1 MENFKIEV
9 DADGVA
15 LVTFDVPGRTMNT
28 LTAKVVQEFPELITR
43 IKTDPAIKG
52 AVLTSGK
59 PTGFCAG
66 ADLGEMGSGAL
77 TGGADT
83 RSEDEKLKA
92 QFEGAFLLNKTFRAM
107 ETCGKPIACALNGLA
122 LGGGLEIAL
131 ATHYRVVADNPKIQ
145 LGLPEAKVGLL
156 PGAGGTQRL
165 PRLIG
170 MQAAAGLILEGK
182 PSSPAEALKLGFVDA
197 VVPADQVVAAAKAW
211 ILEKGDPVARWDKK
225 DFRIPG
231 GGPSTPGGAQVFI
244 LGNAMLRKQSYG
256 NYPAQLN
263 IMKCFYE
270 GLQVPIDAALRI
282 ESRYFV
288 KTLAT
293 PQAKAMIRSLFLSM
307 QELGKGAARP
317 AGFAPY
323 AIRKVAVLGAGM
335 MGAGIAYVQALAGI
349 ETVLIDQSQ
358 EAAEKGKAYSAN
370 LLAKQVSRG
379 KMDQAK
385 ADSILALITPTTDYA
400 HVKGADLV
408 VEAVF
413 ETREIKAEVT
423 KKAEARLAET
433 AVFGSNTSTLPITGL
448 AEVSAR
454 PANFIGIHF
463 FSPVDKMGL
472 VEIIMG
478 EKTSQETLA
487 KTVDYVLKIRKTPIV
502 VNDSRGFYTSR
513 CFGTFIQE
521 GLEMLAEGIAPAII
535 DNVGRATGMPRGPLE
550 MNDDVA
556 LDLAYKVREQT
567 RKDLGDKYVAG
578 PVDAMVSKMVV
589 ELGRFGRKNG
599 KGFYDY
605 PAEGPKRLWPGL
617 SDIVPVKQANATPEL
632 IEEIRTRLLY
642 RQAVEAARCF
652 EENVVTDPRDADVG
666 SILGWG
672 FAPWTGGPV
681 SLIDS
686 VGVAAFVETCD
697 RLAQKYGPRFA
708 PPQLLRD
715 MAAKGETFY
724 GRFSKAARAA

>member
-28 LTAKVVQEFPELITR
+28 LTAKVVQEFPQLIEQIRTN
-43 IKTDPAIKG
+43 PAIKG

-77 TGGADT
+77 TSGADT
-83 RSEDEKLKA
+83 RSEDDKLKA

-197 VVPADQVVAAAKAW
+197 VVPADQVVAAARAW
-211 ILEKGDPVARWDKK
+211 ILEKGDPVARWDRK

-244 LGNAMLRKQSYG
+244 MGNAMLRKQSFG

-317 AGFAPY
+317 EGFAPY
-323 AIRKVAVLGAGM
+323 RITKVAVLGAGM

-358 EAAEKGKAYSAN
+358 EAADKGKAYSAN

-385 ADSILALITPTTDYA
+385 ADAILALITPTTDYA

-413 ETREIKAEVT
+413 ETREIKADVT
-423 KKAEARLAET
+423 KKAEAQLADT

-448 AEVSAR
+448 ADVSAR

-487 KTVDYVLKIRKTPIV
+487 KAIDYVLKIRKTPIV

-521 GLEMLAEGIAPAII
+521 GLEMLAEGIAPAMI

-567 RKDLGDKYVAG
+567 KKDLGDRYVAG
-578 PVDAMVSKMVV
+578 PVDAMISKMVV

-605 PAEGPKRLWPGL
+605 PADGPKRLWSGL
-617 SDIVPVKQANATPEL
+617 SEIVPVTQADATPAL

-652 EENVVTDPRDADVG
+652 EEKVVTDPRDADVG

-686 VGVAAFVETCD
+686 VGAATFVETCD
-697 RLAQKYGPRFA
+697 RLAQTYGPRFA

-715 MAAKGETFY
+715 MAASGETFY
-724 GRFSKAARAA
+724 GRFSKASRAA

>member
-1 MENFKIEV
+1 M
-9 DADGVA
+9 
-15 LVTFDVPGRTMNT
+15 
-28 LTAKVVQEFPELITR
+28 
-43 IKTDPAIKG
+43 
-52 AVLTSGK
+52 
-59 PTGFCAG
+59 
-66 ADLGEMGSGAL
+66 
-77 TGGADT
+77 
-83 RSEDEKLKA
+83 
-92 QFEGAFLLNKTFRAM
+92 
-107 ETCGKPIACALNGLA
+107 
-122 LGGGLEIAL
+122 
-131 ATHYRVVADNPKIQ
+131 
-145 LGLPEAKVGLL
+145 
-156 PGAGGTQRL
+156 
-165 PRLIG
+165 
-170 MQAAAGLILEGK
+170 
-182 PSSPAEALKLGFVDA
+182 
-197 VVPADQVVAAAKAW
+197 
-211 ILEKGDPVARWDKK
+211 
-225 DFRIPG
+225 
-231 GGPSTPGGAQVFI
+231 
-244 LGNAMLRKQSYG
+244 
-256 NYPAQLN
+256 
-263 IMKCFYE
+263 
-270 GLQVPIDAALRI
+270 
-282 ESRYFV
+282 
-288 KTLAT
+288 
-293 PQAKAMIRSLFLSM
+293 
-307 QELGKGAARP
+307 
-317 AGFAPY
+317 
-323 AIRKVAVLGAGM
+323 
-335 MGAGIAYVQALAGI
+335 
-349 ETVLIDQSQ
+349 
-358 EAAEKGKAYSAN
+358 
-370 LLAKQVSRG
+370 
-379 KMDQAK
+379 
-385 ADSILALITPTTDYA
+385 
-400 HVKGADLV
+400 
-408 VEAVF
+408 F

-423 KKAEARLAET
+423 KKAEARLADT

-454 PANFIGIHF
+454 PANFIGVHF

-567 RKDLGDKYVAG
+567 KKDLGDKYVAG
-578 PVDAMVSKMVV
+578 PVDAMISKMVV

-605 PAEGPKRLWPGL
+605 PAEGGKRLWPGL
-617 SDIVPVKQANATPEL
+617 SDIVPVKQANATSEL

-686 VGVAAFVETCD
+686 VGAAKFVETCD

-715 MAAKGETFY
+715 MAVKGETFY
-724 GRFSKAARAA
+724 GRFSKAAKAA